1 MKKPTQRFS
10 KWLRLR
16 ARNQLRRCNR
26 TAARIPVR
34 VWQGDEIEYAIS
46 TKTPTVPP
54 VFMCLDRNE
63 IEVPVFLEKLRRR
76 LLRNVLRPQWLVKQS
91 KGRTFIKG
99 FLDFS
104 RIQEI
109 STSAALVLAAEYE
122 RIVRFVGSP
131 PPLINL
137 DEWNDDVFKRLFEL
151 GFFEII
157 GTTPPN
163 PETYLT
169 ADTDIMTLRFI
180 SGSNAAETR
189 LAGEMLMRLA
199 EFLDPDHHLPEEIS
213 VPLTSALSEA
223 MSNVREHAYP
233 SDYRFRFRHIRRWW
247 LTGSADRRNRTLTVV
262 IYDQGATIPVT
273 YSRLSSLAHVRK
285 WIDERVASVT
295 GSPKHP
301 FQNDGLQIAAA
312 VKFGSSQ
319 TEEPH
324 RGKGLPDMKF
334 AIDQCK
340 NGKLTILSRG
350 GRYVYNGLTG
360 QSTHS
365 SYGASIGGTLI
376 EWTMTLPPIERV

>member
-34 VWQGDEIEYAIS
+34 VWQGDEFEYAIS

-137 DEWNDDVFKRLFEL
+137 DE
-151 GFFEII
+151 
-157 GTTPPN
+157 
-163 PETYLT
+163 
-169 ADTDIMTLRFI
+169 
-180 SGSNAAETR
+180 
-189 LAGEMLMRLA
+189 
-199 EFLDPDHHLPEEIS
+199 
-213 VPLTSALSEA
+213 
-223 MSNVREHAYP
+223 
-233 SDYRFRFRHIRRWW
+233 
-247 LTGSADRRNRTLTVV
+247 
-262 IYDQGATIPVT
+262 
-273 YSRLSSLAHVRK
+273 
-285 WIDERVASVT
+285 
-295 GSPKHP
+295 
-301 FQNDGLQIAAA
+301 
-312 VKFGSSQ
+312 
-319 TEEPH
+319 
-324 RGKGLPDMKF
+324 
-334 AIDQCK
+334 
-340 NGKLTILSRG
+340 
-350 GRYVYNGLTG
+350 
-360 QSTHS
+360 
-365 SYGASIGGTLI
+365 
-376 EWTMTLPPIERV
+376 